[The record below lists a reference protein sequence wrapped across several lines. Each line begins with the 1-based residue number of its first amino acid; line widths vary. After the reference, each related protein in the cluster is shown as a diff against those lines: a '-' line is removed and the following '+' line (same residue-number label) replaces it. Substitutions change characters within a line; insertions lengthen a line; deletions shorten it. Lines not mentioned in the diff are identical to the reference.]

1 MFVPPQTKETPTYE
15 KYDQLLHGS
24 SRSRSDQILSME
36 FMRKYIHLAKCLKP
50 KLTEQACEAISVEY
64 SRLRSLDMEDSNTA
78 RTQPVTA
85 RSLETLIRLSTAH
98 AKARMA
104 SKVTVA
110 DAHAAIE
117 LVQFAYFKK
126 VLAKDKRKRRRS
138 GASSDE
144 DESTVATDET
154 GSTTVVDQSTRKSKR
169 TRTEISMDDESDDEF
184 ATPIDAGD
192 LTQRATRRSLAA
204 TQREAAAAASAEE
217 AMAID
222 ETITAE
228 RLKVFQHR
236 VQAAFRK
243 VREQSLPL
251 VKLMEVVN
259 EGADEPFSVG
269 ESRAAI
275 VQMTDANKLML
286 ADDIV
291 FLI

>member
-1 MFVPPQTKETPTYE
+1 
-15 KYDQLLHGS
+15 
-24 SRSRSDQILSME
+24 ME

-144 DESTVATDET
+144 DESTVVTGET
-154 GSTTVVDQSTRKSKR
+154 GTSVVEQSTRKSKR
-169 TRTEISMDDESDDEF
+169 TRTEISLEEESDDDFE
-184 ATPIDAGD
+184 TPVDAGD
-192 LTQRATRRSLAA
+192 LTQRPTRRSLAA
-204 TQREAAAAASAEE
+204 TQREAAASTEQ
-217 AMAID
+217 AMAVD
-222 ETITAE
+222 ETISAE
-228 RLKVFQHR
+228 RLKVFKHL

-243 VREQSLPL
+243 GREQSLPL
-251 VKLMEVVN
+251 VKLMEMIN
-259 EGADEPFSVG
+259 EAQDEPFTEG
-269 ESRAAI
+269 EARAAI
-275 VQMTDANKLML
+275 AQMTDANQLML

>member
-1 MFVPPQTKETPTYE
+1 
-15 KYDQLLHGS
+15 
-24 SRSRSDQILSME
+24 ME

-144 DESTVATDET
+144 DESTVGTEETAT
-154 GSTTVVDQSTRKSKR
+154 SVVEQSTRKSKR
-169 TRTEISMDDESDDEF
+169 TRTEISLEEESDDEF
-184 ATPIDAGD
+184 ETPVDAGD
-192 LTQRATRRSLAA
+192 LTKRPTRRSLAA
-204 TQREAAAAASAEE
+204 TQREVAASTEE
-217 AMAID
+217 AMAVD

-228 RLKVFQHR
+228 RLKLFQHR

-243 VREQSLPL
+243 VREQSLAL

-259 EGADEPFSVG
+259 EGADEPFTEG

>member
-1 MFVPPQTKETPTYE
+1 
-15 KYDQLLHGS
+15 
-24 SRSRSDQILSME
+24 ME

-110 DAHAAIE
+110 DAQAAIE

-144 DESTVATDET
+144 DESTVVTDET
-154 GSTTVVDQSTRKSKR
+154 GTSVVEQSTRKSKR
-169 TRTEISMDDESDDEF
+169 TRTEISLEEESDDEYE
-184 ATPIDAGD
+184 TPVDAGD
-192 LTQRATRRSLAA
+192 LTQRPTRRSLAA
-204 TQREAAAAASAEE
+204 TQREAAAASTEE
-217 AMAID
+217 AMTVD
-222 ETITAE
+222 ETITPE

-243 VREQSLPL
+243 VREQSLAL

-259 EGADEPFSVG
+259 EDLEEPFTEG